1 MRTRPNKKHAAKK
14 CILIGYIFLKC
25 YLVGIFYI
33 FCDFFVV
40 LFLVIVKNL

>member
-25 YLVGIFYI
+25 YLVGIF
-33 FCDFFVV
+33 CDFFVV
-40 LFLVIVKNL
+40 LFLIIVKNL